1 MSKRDYYDILGVSK
15 TASQDEIKAAYRKQA
30 LAYHPDRNPG
40 NKEAEEKFKEAS
52 EAYEILSDA
61 QKRQQYDQFGH
72 AGMGGMGG
80 GHGAGGMNMDDI
92 YENFGDIFGSM
103 FGGGGSKRQRAKGP
117 RAQRGHDLSK
127 EITISLKDSYLGA
140 KQEVSY
146 YRFFPCEPCKGMGMA
161 KDSKAVQCATCGGYG
176 EVRHQQGMF
185 MYSQTCH
192 ACGGKG
198 YTIPSPCPSCNGQSR
213 TQKYDK
219 FTVTIPEG
227 IYNDAEL
234 RIAGKG
240 DAGVYGGPAGDL
252 FIKVHV
258 TEDKKFRRVGDDLVC
273 NVLVTY
279 PQLVLGSQ
287 IEIENIDGIKK
298 SIKIPKSCPVGE
310 RILVVG
316 TGFASLRTK
325 VRGNLVVI
333 TKCHIPKKL
342 SPEAK
347 DLLTKYSEIIGTE
360 PSDESGSILGFFKK
374 FLG

>member
-1 MSKRDYYDILGVSK
+1 MSKRDYYDILGVTKS
-15 TASQDEIKAAYRKQA
+15 ASQDEIKAAYRKKA
-30 LAYHPDRNPG
+30 LQYHPDRNPG

-52 EAYEILSDA
+52 EAYEVLSDA

-72 AGMGGMGG
+72 AGMNGMGG
-80 GHGAGGMNMDDI
+80 GAGGMNMDDI
-92 YENFGDIFGSM
+92 FENFGDIFGTM
-103 FGGGGSKRQRAKGP
+103 FGQGQQRKRANGP

-127 EITISLKDSYLGA
+127 EISISLKDSYLGT

-146 YRFFPCEPCKGMGMA
+146 YRFFPCDTCNGMGMK
-161 KDSKAVQCATCGGYG
+161 KDTKAVQCATCGGYG
-176 EVRHQQGMF
+176 EVRHQQGFF
-185 MYSQTCH
+185 MYAQACH

-198 YTIPSPCPSCNGQSR
+198 FTIPSPCSGCNGQSR

-227 IYNDAEL
+227 IFDDAEL

-240 DAGVYGGPAGDL
+240 DAGVYGGSSGDL

-258 TEDKKFRRVGDDLVC
+258 TEDKKFKRVGDDLVC
-273 NVLVTY
+273 HVLVTY

-287 IEIENIDGIKK
+287 IEIESIDGTKK
-298 SIKIPKSCPVGE
+298 PIKIPKGCPVGE
-310 RILVVG
+310 RILVAG
-316 TGFASLRTK
+316 QGFVNLRTK

-333 TKCHIPKKL
+333 TKCHVPKKL
-342 SPEAK
+342 STEAK
-347 DLLTKYSEIIGTE
+347 DLLTKYSELIGTE

>member
-15 TASQDEIKAAYRKQA
+15 TATLDEIKAAYRKKA
-30 LAYHPDRNPG
+30 LQYHPDRNPG

-52 EAYEILSDA
+52 EAYEILSDT
-61 QKRQQYDQFGH
+61 QKRHQYDQFGH
-72 AGMGGMGG
+72 AGMSGMGG
-80 GHGAGGMNMDDI
+80 GAGGMNMEDI
-92 YENFGDIFGSM
+92 FENFGDIFGSM
-103 FGGGGSKRQRAKGP
+103 FGAGGGGRRQRAKGP

-127 EITISLKDSYLGA
+127 EITISLKDSYLGT

-146 YRFFPCEPCKGMGMA
+146 YRFFSCETCKGTGMQ
-161 KDSKAVQCATCGGYG
+161 KDTKAVQCKTCDGYG
-176 EVRHQQGMF
+176 EVRHQQGFF
-185 MYSQTCH
+185 MYTQTCQ
-192 ACGGKG
+192 ACAGRGF
-198 YTIPSPCPSCNGQSR
+198 TIPSPCPACNGQSR

-240 DAGVYGGPAGDL
+240 DAGVYGGESGDL
-252 FIKVHV
+252 FITVHV
-258 TEDKKFRRVGDDLVC
+258 TEDKKFKRIGDDLVC
-273 NVLVTY
+273 HVLLTY

-287 IEIENIDGIKK
+287 IEIENIDGTKK
-298 SIKIPKSCPVGE
+298 SIKVPKGCTVGE
-310 RILVVG
+310 RILVPG
-316 TGFASLRTK
+316 SGFINLRTK

-342 SPEAK
+342 STEAK